1 MRRRVQR
8 SWSASAWILSAFW
21 FRKLAPVSIE
31 SQTQAAGKERGS
43 SKKQATK
50 TVGHCPT
57 VTICIGGKEV
67 TCLLDTGS
75 MVTTVTED
83 FFRKNLQD
91 KCDMM
96 NNSFYCLKAANGI
109 DIPYIGFISTVITVG
124 DETITD
130 VGIFVTKTPSD
141 AGTRRRRENIPGL
154 LRMNV
159 LQKCS
164 DIAERQERERDK

>member
-21 FRKLAPVSIE
+21 FRKLAPISIE

-109 DIPYIGFISTVITVG
+109 DIPYIGFISSHNSG
-124 DETITD
+124 
-130 VGIFVTKTPSD
+130 
-141 AGTRRRRENIPGL
+141 RRDDHGCRN
-154 LRMNV
+154 LRDQNTFGCRHEEKKRKHPRTATHECLTEM
-159 LQKCS
+159 Q
-164 DIAERQERERDK
+164 

>member
-1 MRRRVQR
+1 M
-8 SWSASAWILSAFW
+8 
-21 FRKLAPVSIE
+21 
-31 SQTQAAGKERGS
+31 
-43 SKKQATK
+43 
-50 TVGHCPT
+50 
-57 VTICIGGKEV
+57 

-96 NNSFYCLKAANGI
+96 NNSFYCQKAANGI

-141 AGTRRRRENIPGL
+141 AGTKR
-154 LRMNV
+154 
-159 LQKCS
+159 
-164 DIAERQERERDK
+164 

>member
-1 MRRRVQR
+1 M
-8 SWSASAWILSAFW
+8 
-21 FRKLAPVSIE
+21 
-31 SQTQAAGKERGS
+31 
-43 SKKQATK
+43 
-50 TVGHCPT
+50 
-57 VTICIGGKEV
+57 

-96 NNSFYCLKAANGI
+96 NSSFYCLKAANGI
-109 DIPYIGFISTVITVG
+109 DIPYIGFISTDITVG
-124 DETITD
+124 DETIKD

-141 AGTRRRRENIPGL
+141 AGTKRRRENIPGL
-154 LRMNV
+154 LGMNV

-164 DIAERQERERDK
+164 DIAGLFGRSCLAVD